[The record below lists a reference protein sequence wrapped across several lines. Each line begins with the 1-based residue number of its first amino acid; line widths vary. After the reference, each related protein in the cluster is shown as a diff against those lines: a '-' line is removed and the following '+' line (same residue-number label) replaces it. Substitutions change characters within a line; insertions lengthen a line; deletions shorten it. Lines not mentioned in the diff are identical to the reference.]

1 MDPNPSTAAP
11 QAYRMASELSKLC
24 LPQEYKDSNRRLA
37 WANSICCLFLLIG
50 VVGLKA
56 PAVHVRPLAEVVDIV
71 PVVIVPPDDIPP
83 PKQPEERPEPEPAA
97 DVSPETPVIA
107 TVVAADASTVTFAV
121 PVEGPVV
128 LAPTRLAA
136 PPPAAP
142 PRPVRPPANDPTKY
156 VPSVGDWGGHP
167 SPDYP
172 GIAIRMGYQGTATL
186 LITVDASGAVTDVKL
201 QKSAGYKV
209 LDEVALEHVRKHLR
223 LRTPPGEVRY
233 HTLDIVFKLQ
243 R

>member
-1 MDPNPSTAAP
+1 MDSSSTPATP
-11 QAYRMASELSKLC
+11 QAYHVASELSRLC
-24 LPQEYKDSNRRLA
+24 LPQEYTDANRRLA
-37 WANSICCLFLLIG
+37 WVNSICCLFLLIG
-50 VVGLKA
+50 AVGLN
-56 PAVHVRPLAEVVDIV
+56 PPRVHVRALAEVQDIV
-71 PVVIVPPDDIPP
+71 PVVILPPDDIPP
-83 PKQPEERPEPEPAA
+83 PKQTEEQPEPEPSS
-97 DVSPETPVIA
+97 DVSPETPVVA

-136 PPPAAP
+136 PPPATL
-142 PRPVRPPANDPTKY
+142 PRPVRPPTNDPTKY
-156 VPSVGDWGGHP
+156 VPSIGDWGGHP

-172 GIAIRMGYQGTATL
+172 GIAIRMGYQGTATV
-186 LITVDASGAVTDVKL
+186 LITVDPAGTVSDVKL

-209 LDEVALEHVRKHLR
+209 LDDVALEHVRKHLR
-223 LRTPPGEVRY
+223 LRNPPGEVRY